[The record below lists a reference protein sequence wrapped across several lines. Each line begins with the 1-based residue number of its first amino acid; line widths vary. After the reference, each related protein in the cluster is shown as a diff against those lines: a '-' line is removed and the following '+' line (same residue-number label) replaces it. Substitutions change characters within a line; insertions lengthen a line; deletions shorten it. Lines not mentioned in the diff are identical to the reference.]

1 LELISRIR
9 TTRRTRSIVVLAA
22 AALPAALAAQQPQM
36 GALQG
41 TVTDAMGGHPVV
53 AATVELSR
61 VQPEPVVTFTAR
73 SDASGRYRVDSLPP
87 GEYVLH
93 LSTPLLDSLELA
105 LPERALSIAPGATAR
120 ADFIAPRGATLRDAV
135 CPGLTLGRGKA
146 VVAGHA
152 IDADTDQPLAGAD
165 LVVTWTELVVDS
177 TLASH
182 GQAFSAAVQS
192 GERGEYRLCG
202 VPADTRLS
210 LQLQHAGRAS
220 AVVDVTVATEA
231 GAEVRDLSLS
241 TRSAATIAALDSI
254 EKSRRDTA
262 GADELLLTGTAGVTG
277 VVRGATGLP
286 LENTEVRVRGAR
298 SSAVSDVAGRFTIA
312 ALPAGTHMLL
322 ARHIGY
328 EPTELPVELR
338 AGRSIEQDVKLT
350 RVISLD
356 SVRVVAMRS
365 QYPEFE
371 SNRRFNPF
379 GRYLGP
385 DEVAR
390 RHATNAA
397 DLLVG
402 VPGLGVSGRGPA
414 TRVGSTRQARTC
426 RGVRIIVDG
435 VENVPIDDIQ
445 PSQIAAVEIYAD
457 GAFAPSRFAVRGS
470 CGVVVFWT
478 TASRHISAPE
488 PQAAP
493 ASP

>member
-1 LELISRIR
+1 MALTALIRS
-9 TTRRTRSIVVLAA
+9 TRRARSIVALVAT
-22 AALPAALAAQQPQM
+22 ALPAALAAQQTRN

-41 TVTDAMGGHPVV
+41 TVTDVVRGHPVA
-53 AATVELSR
+53 AATVELAR

-73 SDASGRYRVDSLPP
+73 SDANGRYRADSLPP

-120 ADFIAPRGATLRDAV
+120 ADFTVPRGATLRDAV
-135 CPGLTLGRGKA
+135 CPGLALGKGKA

-165 LVVTWTELVVDS
+165 VVVTWTELAVDS
-177 TLASH
+177 TLESRS
-182 GQAFSAAVQS
+182 QELSAAVRT

-210 LQLQHAGRAS
+210 LQLQYAGRAS
-220 AVVDVTVATEA
+220 AAIDVTVATEA

-254 EKSRRDTA
+254 EKSRPDMGDA
-262 GADELLLTGTAGVTG
+262 EALLLTGTASVTG
-277 VVRGATGLP
+277 IVRGATGLP
-286 LENTEVRVRGAR
+286 LENTEIRVRGAR
-298 SSAVSDVAGRFTIA
+298 SSAVSDASGRFAIA

-328 EPTELPVELR
+328 EPTEIPVELR
-338 AGRSIEQDVKLT
+338 AGRSIEHDVKLT
-350 RVISLD
+350 RAILLD

-371 SNRRFNPF
+371 YNRRANPF
-379 GRYLGP
+379 GRYLTP
-385 DEVAR
+385 DEVER
-390 RHATNAA
+390 RHATDATG
-397 DLLVG
+397 LLFG
-402 VPGLGVSGRGPA
+402 VPGLYIAGQGSSA
-414 TRVGSTRQARTC
+414 RVASTRRGRSC
-426 RGVRIIVDG
+426 REVRYILDG
-435 VENVPIDDIQ
+435 TEVPTMEGITA
-445 PSQIAAVEIYAD
+445 SQIAAVEIYVD
-457 GAFAPSRFAVRGS
+457 GAFAPSRYAIRGA

-478 TASRHISAPE
+478 KAQRRVQPTPA
-488 PQAAP
+488 AAP